1 MDAGIPIELPLRTG
15 RLSNAVDASEST
27 GDMPAWSARD
37 MSSGLSGHLKRIAR
51 LLLGVGLVIALV
63 LYVDVDSFWATLQ
76 TGDAFW
82 LAVAAILVIPNI
94 WLDVWSWSVVV
105 RRLIERVSDQRLL
118 QATLAGYA
126 VGFFTPARV
135 GEFAGR
141 ALMLGRGNP
150 WDVSLTVFTQRMAD
164 MLVAVTVGFGAMVWA
179 RITGVIGTGWD
190 VALAAGGVVMMI
202 LTAALIW
209 PWGIDRIGRHL
220 LPNAASI
227 HQRTALLHRLHR
239 RTRTHLVVGCFLR
252 YLTFSGQM
260 AVLVH
265 AFAPDADWPILV
277 AGAGLMY
284 YFKYLIPS
292 LTLLDVGIREG
303 AAVLVF
309 GWLGVSEAAALNA
322 ALMVFMFNITLPAAI
337 GALFLRRPSSSGD
350 GDSAPVDSP
359 PVQTSRDTLHDSSAT

>member
-1 MDAGIPIELPLRTG
+1 M
-15 RLSNAVDASEST
+15 DASEST
-27 GDMPAWSARD
+27 GEMPAWSARA
-37 MSSGLSGHLKRIAR
+37 MSSGVRGHLKRIAR
-51 LLLGVGLVIALV
+51 LLLGVGLVVALV
-63 LYVDVDSFWATLQ
+63 LYVDVDSFWGTLQ

-82 LAVAAILVIPNI
+82 LAVAAILVVPNV
-94 WLDVWSWSVVV
+94 WLDVWSWGVVV
-105 RRLIERVSDQRLL
+105 RRLIERVSDRRLL

-164 MLVAVTVGFGAMVWA
+164 MLVAVSVGFGAMVWA
-179 RITGVIGTGWD
+179 RITSVIGAGWD
-190 VALAAGGVVMMI
+190 VALTAGGIVMLV
-202 LTAALIW
+202 LTAGLIW
-209 PWGIDRIGRHL
+209 PWAIDRIGRRL
-220 LPNAASI
+220 LPNASSI
-227 HQRTALLHRLHR
+227 HQRTALLDRLHR
-239 RTRTHLVVGCFLR
+239 RTRSRLVLGCFLR
-252 YLTFSGQM
+252 YLTFAGQM
-260 AVLVH
+260 AVLVY
-265 AFAPDADWPILV
+265 AFAPDSDWPILV

-322 ALMVFMFNITLPAAI
+322 ALMVFMFNITLPAAV
-337 GALFLRRPSSSGD
+337 GALFLRRPPPSFDEEAARVDVPGVETSGDTLRDSSS
-350 GDSAPVDSP
+350 
-359 PVQTSRDTLHDSSAT
+359 T